1 MDNFRRFLRN
11 YCLNSTIVG
20 LKYFYIYP
28 DILSRCFW
36 AVNMISVLAMS
47 FSITYLLYNRFEVM
61 PTRIA
66 IENQFEPINSLP
78 YPAITMCTPNQITQ
92 SALEYFNT
100 TLMNVKNRNFVNRY
114 VKATGF
120 TKALIVVIDY
130 DEEDAMNATLLYG
143 GSTPVMYT
151 DWSEFPSDDELFI
164 HDNYGES
171 FHILSATYTYCSEEV
186 KSLPLW
192 RCFWVV
198 NMISVLA
205 MSFSIT
211 YFLYN
216 RFEEMPTRI
225 AIENQFEPIENLPYP
240 AITLC
245 TPNQLTQS
253 ALEYFN
259 STLIE
264 GNTTELE
271 TYLPLVLG
279 LYEFISLTNQT
290 ENLLKSFQD
299 LLEMNRFTISDLLS
313 RVPQNCENFLKRC
326 YLEGKQYNCSDLFKP
341 ILTTHGYCCSFNNV
355 YMFNGKCKCTKN
367 VKNRNFVNRYVTA
380 TGFTKTLLVVIDFQE
395 EDAINATMLYGGA
408 TPVMYSDW
416 SEFPSTTNYF
426 SSIIMASHSTP
437 CPLLTHIALKK
448 SNRCLCGGNMS
459 NWLTS
464 ENCPCPRDC
473 ESRKYRGDVTLGN
486 FRAVPYVLNDPYEGN
501 KTGLET
507 YIPLVLGFYEYI
519 DITDQTRDKLKRF
532 QDLLEKNRY
541 TVPELLSRVPQMCKR
556 FLKRCY
562 LERKMYNCTDLF
574 KPILTA
580 RGYCCTFNNN
590 YIFNHRMNTRDPN
603 FVNRTVKATG
613 FTNALVVVTDYEM
626 EDSITGTLL
635 NAGAV
640 PVMYTDWTEFPSDDE
655 LTYIDGYGESFHII
669 SATYTYCSDEV
680 KSLPVRSRNCY
691 FPDEHVLD
699 HFWSYHN
706 SDCDHL
712 CYANAVKE
720 ACNCTPPYIPHS
732 GRSLFCTLVDIPC
745 IIDVKWNMS
754 NWLTTENCM
763 CLRDCESRRY
773 HGEMSLGN
781 FKAIPYTIKNLYDG
795 LDLNNST
802 SAFHFFFPNPT
813 YLKQKQETV
822 MSIISL
828 ASNLGGV
835 FGLSMGFSCISFLEI
850 LFYIYLGLKMYIR
863 NKLAKVFLAISNH
876 YN

>member
-1 MDNFRRFLRN
+1 MDKFWRLLRT

-28 DILSRCFW
+28 DRLSRCFW
-36 AVNMISVLAMS
+36 A
-47 FSITYLLYNRFEVM
+47 
-61 PTRIA
+61 
-66 IENQFEPINSLP
+66 
-78 YPAITMCTPNQITQ
+78 
-92 SALEYFNT
+92 
-100 TLMNVKNRNFVNRY
+100 
-114 VKATGF
+114 
-120 TKALIVVIDY
+120 
-130 DEEDAMNATLLYG
+130 
-143 GSTPVMYT
+143 
-151 DWSEFPSDDELFI
+151 
-164 HDNYGES
+164 
-171 FHILSATYTYCSEEV
+171 
-186 KSLPLW
+186 
-192 RCFWVV
+192 V

-225 AIENQFEPIENLPYP
+225 AIENQFEPIKSLPYP

-245 TPNQLTQS
+245 TPNQITKS
-253 ALEYFN
+253 SLEYFKT
-259 STLIE
+259 TLI
-264 GNTTELE
+264 
-271 TYLPLVLG
+271 
-279 LYEFISLTNQT
+279 
-290 ENLLKSFQD
+290 
-299 LLEMNRFTISDLLS
+299 
-313 RVPQNCENFLKRC
+313 
-326 YLEGKQYNCSDLFKP
+326 
-341 ILTTHGYCCSFNNV
+341 
-355 YMFNGKCKCTKN
+355 
-367 VKNRNFVNRYVTA
+367 
-380 TGFTKTLLVVIDFQE
+380 
-395 EDAINATMLYGGA
+395 
-408 TPVMYSDW
+408 
-416 SEFPSTTNYF
+416 
-426 SSIIMASHSTP
+426 
-437 CPLLTHIALKK
+437 
-448 SNRCLCGGNMS
+448 
-459 NWLTS
+459 
-464 ENCPCPRDC
+464 
-473 ESRKYRGDVTLGN
+473 
-486 FRAVPYVLNDPYEGN
+486 EGN

-541 TVPELLSRVPQMCKR
+541 TVPDLLSRVPQMCNR

-590 YIFNHRMNTRDPN
+590 YMFNHRMNSRDPN

-613 FTNALVVVTDYEM
+613 LTNALVVVTDYEM
-626 EDSITGTLL
+626 EDSINGTLL

-691 FPDEHVLD
+691 FHDEHVLD
-699 HFWSYHN
+699 HFTSYHN

-712 CYANAVKE
+712 CYANAVIE
-720 ACNCTPPYIPHS
+720 ACNCTPPYIPNT
-732 GRSLFCTLVDIPC
+732 GRSHFCTLVDIPC

-754 NWLTTENCM
+754 NWLTTENCK

-781 FKAIPYTIKNLYDG
+781 FNAIPYTLKNLYDG

-802 SAFHFFFPNPT
+802 SAFHFFFSNPT

-850 LFYIYLGLKMYIR
+850 LFYVYLGLKMYIR